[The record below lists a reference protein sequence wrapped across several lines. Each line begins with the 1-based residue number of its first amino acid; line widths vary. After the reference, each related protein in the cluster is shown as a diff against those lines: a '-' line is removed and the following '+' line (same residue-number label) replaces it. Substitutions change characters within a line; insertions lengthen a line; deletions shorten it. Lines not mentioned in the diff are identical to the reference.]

1 VDWLKMTGA
10 KKVTGLQKDSLTMLI
25 HHHWPGNVRELK
37 NVIKRAVL
45 LAEELI
51 EPSHLIF
58 DNGAPLNP
66 PIIHEEKITE
76 GMSLK
81 EVTKKVIYL
90 AEKEAIERAL
100 IMSSGNKSKAAKIL
114 RVDYKTLPSK
124 IKEYE
129 IRYGIDCIASIP

>member
-1 VDWLKMTGA
+1 MLFA
-10 KKVTGLQKDSLTMLI
+10 DS
-25 HHHWPGNVRELK
+25 E
-37 NVIKRAVL
+37 
-45 LAEELI
+45 I

-58 DNGAPLNP
+58 DNGTSLNP

-81 EVTKKVIYL
+81 EVTKKAVYL
-90 AEKEAIERAL
+90 VEKEVIERAL
-100 IMSSGNKSKAAKIL
+100 IMSSGNKSKVAKLL
-114 RVDYKTLPSK
+114 RVDYKTLLSK